1 MFLAQKIGVVKWSG
15 IMGIIT
21 GVVAVAL
28 TDQFFS
34 EEAEATT
41 STPITRALED
51 AAWPHATDMVIGDM
65 LIIFAQIIV
74 AFKFVYE
81 EKFINKYNVSAFNS
95 L

>member
-1 MFLAQKIGVVKWSG
+1 MIKRQNLTFRIFFAQKIGWVKWTG
-15 IMGIIT
+15 IASIIA
-21 GVVAVAL
+21 GLEWVGFK
-28 TDQFFS
+28 DQ
-34 EEAEATT
+34 
-41 STPITRALED
+41 LED
-51 AAWPHATDMVIGDM
+51 AALPHATDMVIGDM

>member
-1 MFLAQKIGVVKWSG
+1 MAKWTGILAVIAGL
-15 IMGIIT
+15 
-21 GVVAVAL
+21 VAVGFN
-28 TDQFFS
+28 DQFFP
-34 EEAEATT
+34 EEATT
-41 STPITRALED
+41 STPSMGALED
-51 AAWPHATDMVIGDM
+51 SAWPHATDMVIGDM